1 MVHVQSCHST
11 WILYLGP
18 IRMGVFLLLG
28 LNQSGRW
35 LAWDGE
41 CNQQKWLPKTNTIME
56 YIYICM
62 NAVNLVQMLDKLDLE
77 QIQEY
82 NPRFVAIGACSQ
94 PFSAFEGFCVC
105 LKWNWFKGN
114 LFWSPCAWWSRYAA
128 MFMTFPFA
136 HDYSQSPKIKYPPY
150 RTSNWI
156 DSKLDC
162 CLLGIF
168 IPYSYICIYI
178 YIVYICIYLSI
189 YLFIYVDRWMDGWM
203 AG

>member
-1 MVHVQSCHST
+1 MNPIFGTNPNGCISLVG
-11 WILYLGP
+11 IKP
-18 IRMGVFLLLG
+18 IRPLTRL
-28 LNQSGRW
+28 RW
-35 LAWDGE
+35 RMQPAKMVAKNKHHHG
-41 CNQQKWLPKTNTIME
+41 I

-189 YLFIYVDRWMDGWM
+189 YLSM
-203 AG
+203 